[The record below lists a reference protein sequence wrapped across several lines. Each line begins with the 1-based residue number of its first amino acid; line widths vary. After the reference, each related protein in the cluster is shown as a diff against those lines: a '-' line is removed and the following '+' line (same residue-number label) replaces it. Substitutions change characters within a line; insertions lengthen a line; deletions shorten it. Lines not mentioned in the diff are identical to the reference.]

1 MQSFYD
7 VIRLTFPFIGMA
19 ISYYIFRKLSPD
31 SLLSKLSPKK
41 SFKIE
46 GTRDIKVKFADV
58 AGM

>member
-1 MQSFYD
+1 
-7 VIRLTFPFIGMA
+7 MA